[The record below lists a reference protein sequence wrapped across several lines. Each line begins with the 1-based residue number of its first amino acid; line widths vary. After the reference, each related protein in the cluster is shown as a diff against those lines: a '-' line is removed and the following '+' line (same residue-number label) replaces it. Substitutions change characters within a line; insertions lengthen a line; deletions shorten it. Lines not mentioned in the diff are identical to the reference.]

1 MKQTIMA
8 ETPVAESPVITLL
21 LVDDEP
27 SILSSLKRLF
37 RPHGYRILTAEGGP
51 PALDLLAREK
61 IDLVIS
67 DMRMPEMDGAQFLE
81 QVRLRWPECIR
92 ILLTGYADMESTIAA
107 INKGQIYRYI
117 NKPWDDNEIVL
128 IVREALERRR
138 LEQENGRLNSVV
150 EAQMAE
156 LRELNANLEQKV
168 AERTDEL
175 NKAIKYVKSA
185 HSRLKTGF
193 FNTVQAFSGLTEMR
207 GKNLS
212 GHARRVA
219 DHARSLAR
227 TLELSEAEQQ
237 NVLFAA
243 LLHDIGKI
251 GLPDEILDKSM
262 SALTPDQ
269 RIELMRHCERGQ
281 QALMQIEQLKD
292 AALLIR
298 HHHENFDGSGYPDHL
313 AGLGIPIGARI
324 IAAANEFDNLISGTM
339 LQQPMKPKDALAYL
353 IENRGKRYD
362 PNVIDSFVD
371 LLSDQLK
378 SVIDELPIRVG
389 SLRPGMV
396 LSRDLMHREGYLLL
410 AKGYVVDASV
420 IAQLVKLEAAEHQHL
435 IAYVVKS
442 A

>member
-1 MKQTIMA
+1 MTEPPA
-8 ETPVAESPVITLL
+8 VEAPAFSLL

-27 SILSSLKRLF
+27 SILASLKRLF
-37 RPHGYRILTAEGGP
+37 RPHGYRIFTAEGGAP
-51 PALDLLAREK
+51 GLEVLERER

-67 DMRMPEMDGAQFLE
+67 DMRMPVMDGARFLE
-81 QVRLRWPECIR
+81 QVRVRWPETTR
-92 ILLTGYADMESTIAA
+92 ILLTGYADIESTIAA
-107 INKGQIYRYI
+107 INQGQIYRYI

-156 LRELNANLEQKV
+156 LRELNSGLEQKV
-168 AERTDEL
+168 EERTAEL

-185 HSRLKTGF
+185 HARLKTGF
-193 FNTVQAFSGLTEMR
+193 LATVQAFAGLTEMR

-219 DHARSLAR
+219 DHTRILAR
-227 TLELSEAEQQ
+227 MLDLSEAEQQ
-237 NVLFAA
+237 TVLFAA

-251 GLPDEILDKSM
+251 GLPDDILDKSFG
-262 SALTPDQ
+262 ALTQEQ
-269 RIELMRHCERGQ
+269 RAEMMRHPERGQ
-281 QALMQIEQLKD
+281 QALMQIEQLQD

-298 HHHENFDGSGYPDHL
+298 HHHEHYDGSGYPDHL
-313 AGLGIPIGARI
+313 VGLAIPMGARI
-324 IAAANEFDNLISGTM
+324 ISAANEYDGLISGT
-339 LQQPMKPKDALAYL
+339 LVQQPMKPKDALAYL

-362 PNVIDSFVD
+362 PAVIDCYLEV
-371 LLSDQLK
+371 LGEQLK
-378 SVIDELPIRVG
+378 HIIDELPIRVG

-396 LSRDLMHREGYLLL
+396 LSRDLMHRDGYMLL
-410 AKGYVVDASV
+410 AKGYVIDLPVV
-420 IAQLVKLEAAEHQHL
+420 AQLVKLEAAEHQPML
-435 IAYVVKS
+435 AYVLKP